1 MWILFS
7 PQSFSQGNLTN
18 RSIPSLIKR
27 SQSVADNYKPIL
39 SHRIH
44 RPTNYVSSKQPRKDL
59 VKTFQNS
66 SIFSLEKPS
75 NITKNSYTSDSM
87 LSNLSDNN
95 DYNNMNKNFMNT
107 NRRLSIFDSSGDLTE
122 MTVRSPRRS
131 NQKQFFIR
139 TSTAR
144 DQYTP
149 RNSNNIDSTM
159 HSPYRNTPRNMTQN
173 QSRVKHDMDKIFEQN
188 RQNHQEKIIKN
199 NKIIQN
205 KLKLQTAINKDEARF
220 IEKSLLMET
229 DSIKG
234 MNSNELG
241 K

>member
-1 MWILFS
+1 
-7 PQSFSQGNLTN
+7 
-18 RSIPSLIKR
+18 
-27 SQSVADNYKPIL
+27 
-39 SHRIH
+39 
-44 RPTNYVSSKQPRKDL
+44 
-59 VKTFQNS
+59 
-66 SIFSLEKPS
+66 
-75 NITKNSYTSDSM
+75 
-87 LSNLSDNN
+87 
-95 DYNNMNKNFMNT
+95 MNKNFMNT

-122 MTVRSPRRS
+122 MTVHSPRRS

-149 RNSNNIDSTM
+149 RNNNNIDSTM
-159 HSPYRNTPRNMTQN
+159 HSPYRNTPRNISQN

-241 K
+241 KSKSFQALNSQSLNFKLYLFRLLYRQSNT